1 VRGIRVLYEALNRR
15 EVDVMLARCHP
26 RVEAHIARIQT
37 QLDLEPVYYTREGL
51 ARAVEI
57 WLDAWEG
64 FWVEPIE
71 LIDLGDRIVVLSRQT
86 GRGRASGAEVE
97 MQHAAVIT
105 FAHGWAVRL
114 QFYWDWEEATHAVS
128 G

>member
-26 RVEAHIARIQT
+26 RVEAHTARIQT
-37 QLDLEPVYYTREGL
+37 DLDLEPVYYTREGL
-51 ARAVEI
+51 GRALAI
-57 WLDAWEG
+57 WLDAWEDYR
-64 FWVEPIE
+64 VEPNE

-86 GRGRASGAEVE
+86 GRGWESGAEVE
-97 MQHAAVIT
+97 MPHAVVIT
-105 FAHGWAVRL
+105 FAHGWAVKL
-114 QFYWDWEEATHAVS
+114 QFYWDWDEATHAVS